1 MGKLIP
7 LDITEPRLKCKIC
20 AYELT
25 HPESLLLG
33 DVCIWHAE
41 SIEPIKNL
49 SILAFLWLAFNELR
63 LVRDKVRMKDR
74 GLTEVDYQACI
85 GEVAEDLH
93 FIDNSK
99 GLRKL
104 VGYMRA
110 HGRA

>member
-1 MGKLIP
+1 MSLQP
-7 LDITEPRLKCKIC
+7 TDITEQRIHCKIC

-25 HPESLLLG
+25 HPESMLLG

-49 SILAFLWLAFNELR
+49 SILAFLWLAFNELL
-63 LVRDKVRMKDR
+63 LVRAKIAMKDR
-74 GLTEVDYQACI
+74 GLTEVDFSACV
-85 GEVAEDLH
+85 GEVAKDLH

-99 GLRKL
+99 GIRRLT
-104 VGYMRA
+104 GHMRA